1 MSESPSGSTGA
12 NRRSVQVLLGS
23 ILVVALCSI
32 TYELIVGTLS
42 SYLLGNSVFQFSV
55 IIGLYMSAMGVG
67 SYFSKF
73 IENDLLDRF
82 MWVEIGVAVLGGV
95 SASVLFGVFVFFPW
109 IQYAIWAWTFAI
121 GVLVGLEIPLL
132 TRHLRQYEELRVA
145 LANVLSW
152 DYIGALGGSLIFPLV
167 LLPQLGLLNS
177 SALIGLMNVGV
188 AVVGVVFL
196 RKELKHPKRLL
207 AAASVVGVGLVS
219 LLATSNLYEDY
230 LDKRLFVDP
239 VVFKEHTPYQNLVM
253 TSWNDDLRLFINGNI
268 QFSSTDE
275 HRYHEALVHPAL
287 YASQNPHRIAILG
300 GGDGLALREVLK
312 FQHIKE
318 VVLVDLDP
326 RMTELGRTHPT
337 LRKLNDGALD
347 DVRVKIVNED
357 AMNYLSQNREPFDV
371 ILVDLPDPNNEGLAK
386 LYSVEFYRLVRQRLT
401 LGGVLVAQST
411 SPYFSPHAFWSINKS
426 MQEGFCEAGCAEG
439 AVVPY
444 HLWVPSFGDW
454 GFNLAMTVPT
464 KSTTWAFDQPARFLT
479 RAAFEGAL
487 NFPPDVQVNDVESSR
502 LMAPTILSYYLRDW
516 KRFNP

>member
-1 MSESPSGSTGA
+1 MSESSAPAGA

-23 ILVVALCSI
+23 ILIVALCSI

-67 SYFSKF
+67 SYLSKF
-73 IENDLLDRF
+73 VENDLLDRF
-82 MWVEIGVAVLGGV
+82 MWVEVCVAILGGI

-109 IQYAIWAWTFAI
+109 VQYAIWAWTFAI

-152 DYIGALGGSLIFPLV
+152 DYVGALGGSLVFPLV

-177 SALIGLMNVGV
+177 SALIGLMNVTV
-188 AVVGVVFL
+188 SIVGVVFL
-196 RKELKHPKRLL
+196 RKELKHPNRIL
-207 AAASVVGVGLVS
+207 AAAGVVAVGLIG

-230 LDKRLFVDP
+230 LDQRLFVDP
-239 VVFKEHTPYQNLVM
+239 VVYKEHTPYQNLVI
-253 TSWNDDLRLFINGNI
+253 TSWKDDVRLFINGNI
-268 QFSSTDE
+268 QFSSIDE
-275 HRYHEALVHPAL
+275 HRYHEALVHPAF
-287 YASQNPHRIAILG
+287 YAHPHPQRIAILG

-312 FQHIKE
+312 FPSVTE

-326 RMTELGRTHPT
+326 RMTELGRTHPA
-337 LRKLNDGALD
+337 LRKLNENSLQDK
-347 DVRVKIVNED
+347 RVKVINED
-357 AMNYLSQNREPFDV
+357 AMNYLNQNRAAFDV

-386 LYSVEFYRLVRQRLT
+386 LYSVEFYRLLRQRLT
-401 LGGVLVAQST
+401 HGGVVVTQST

-426 MQEGFCEAGCAEG
+426 IQEGFCATGCGEG
-439 AVVPY
+439 AVIPY
-444 HLWVPSFGDW
+444 HVWVPSFGDW
-454 GFNLAMTVPT
+454 GFNLAMTLP
-464 KSTTWAFDQPARFLT
+464 SSPDTWAFDRPAHFLN
-479 RAAFEGAL
+479 RKVFEASL
-487 NFPPDVQVNDVESSR
+487 VFPHDVEVDDVESSR

-516 KRFNP
+516 QRFNP